1 MTTVGEAV
9 ASLSRNL
16 LIARSRELEIFRNWL
31 HQDAMPELLNVSG
44 PPGVGKTSLLQAFT
58 EEAAGLGR
66 RVVAVDGQS
75 FGGTPQSLVSALSR
89 TGSRDIDVVIAELN
103 EDRAVVVLDT
113 FDAFEHLTQ
122 FLQQQLLPHLDT
134 SVRVAI
140 ATRRPLVL
148 AWHPVDGWQKIVRL
162 ISLEGFADAE
172 SRCYL
177 LRRGVDSPELIE
189 QLVRATAGNPLALS
203 VAADIVVQFG
213 VRDLTHSSP
222 WRVAA
227 RSLIGRLLSEAAD
240 DAVLV
245 RALEA
250 CSLVR
255 VFDEATLAA
264 MTQEN
269 DAALAFDRLCGLS
282 VVKPTN
288 HGLTL
293 HDQVRSVIAED
304 LAWRRPTYHQ
314 QLRKRALDHFRSR
327 LRGRPPE
334 ERAWLIA
341 ECFFLWGNA
350 LIHDLFFQADAGEGI
365 TVEPAS
371 AGDTATLRDLYVE
384 SPGPQASRDDALL
397 LDRALRHEATRVRV
411 ARRPD
416 GAAVGFSTVLPLCR
430 ESIGFLREHPIHACL
445 VDRFLAYARSGSVP
459 ACAEGASAHYLL
471 HVIVTERETGAAR
484 SALLR
489 DVAGIFG
496 LGGTYLCMT
505 REPVFQQLLKT
516 CGFELVTS
524 RLGDDEEPPSTGWM
538 LDLTRIGFEPWIEGL
553 VGGGRPQAPPHPA
566 QLESEVLGALM
577 HWNDADWLTFNCPTL
592 AGNTSIADR
601 HVVVKLAVE
610 EALARARAESSP
622 AMEQAFRALELAYMN
637 RRASHKEAMCKLA
650 VSRATFYRLC
660 KRAVRA
666 VAAQAIASIRWASVA
681 GETSGRAETHLSPV

>member
-16 LIARSRELEIFRNWL
+16 LIARSRELEIFRHWL
-31 HQDAMPELLNVSG
+31 HQDATPELLNVSG

-89 TGSRDIDVVIAELN
+89 TGSHDIDAVIAELN

-134 SVRVAI
+134 SIRVAI

-162 ISLEGFADAE
+162 ISLEGFANAE

-189 QLVRATAGNPLALS
+189 QVVRATAGNPLALS
-203 VAADIVVQFG
+203 LAADIVVQFG
-213 VRDLTHSSP
+213 VRDFANSSP
-222 WRVAA
+222 WRLAA
-227 RSLIGRLLSEAAD
+227 RSLISRLVSEASGDPA
-240 DAVLV
+240 LV

-264 MTQEN
+264 MTEE
-269 DAALAFDRLCGLS
+269 DGAALAFDRLCALS
-282 VVKPTN
+282 VVKPTV

-314 QLRKRALDHFRSR
+314 QLRKRALDHFRKR
-327 LRGRPPE
+327 LHGSSAE
-334 ERAWLIA
+334 ERAWLIG
-341 ECFFLWGNA
+341 ECFFLWGNT
-350 LIHDLFFQADAGEGI
+350 LIRDLFFQADAGECI

-371 AGDTATLRDLYVE
+371 SGDATALRDLYVE
-384 SPGPQASRDDALL
+384 SLGGKASQDDMELLESALG
-397 LDRALRHEATRVRV
+397 HETTRVRV
-411 ARRPD
+411 ARMRD
-416 GAAVGFSTVLPLCR
+416 GSVVGFSTVVPLFA
-430 ESIGFLREHPIHACL
+430 ESLGFLRQHPVHACL
-445 VDRFLAYARSGSVP
+445 LDRFLGYSRSATVP
-459 ACAEGASAHYLL
+459 AGAMGASAYYLL
-471 HVIVTERETGAAR
+471 HVIAAEREIGAAR

-496 LGGTYLCMT
+496 LGGTYLCTT
-505 REPVFQQLLKT
+505 REPLFQRLLMT
-516 CGFELVTS
+516 CGFELLAS

-538 LDLTRIGFEPWIEGL
+538 LDLTRIGFEPWIEG
-553 VGGGRPQAPPHPA
+553 VIGGSRPQGPPDSA
-566 QLESEVLGALM
+566 RLQSELLGALM
-577 HWNDADWLTFNCPTL
+577 HWNDGAWLTVNCPIL
-592 AGNTSIADR
+592 AGNASIVDR
-601 HVVVKLAVE
+601 PVVVKVAVE
-610 EALARARAESSP
+610 EALARARADNP
-622 AMEQAFRALELAYMN
+622 AAMEQAFRALELAYMN
-637 RRASHKEAMCKLA
+637 RRANHKEAMCKLA

-666 VAAQAIASIRWASVA
+666 LADEMIALWRTPAAAA
-681 GETSGRAETHLSPV
+681 